1 MSIGITSHH
10 IPSAGNSEPDEKKSN
25 SLCSFIC
32 LSPIVTIRSAG
43 FPLLIYRAV
52 DKEANKRNYHLCF
65 LHFYINYLSFLGI
78 NKLIVLEQCLSL
90 YLLANN

>member
-1 MSIGITSHH
+1 MSIGIASHH
-10 IPSAGNSEPDEKKSN
+10 MEIRSEPDEKKSN

-52 DKEANKRNYHLCF
+52 DKEAN
-65 LHFYINYLSFLGI
+65 
-78 NKLIVLEQCLSL
+78 Q
-90 YLLANN
+90 